1 MNINNQLYGF
11 NKSAHKKT
19 PVNKPIN
26 IKTPPIVGVP
36 IFLIRWSSGPSE
48 RIGFVIC
55 FDEKKFINL
64 SPIKKTMIIAVITA
78 KPVLTVKKL
87 KKLRKEYVSE

>member
-36 IFLIRWSSGPSE
+36 IFLI
-48 RIGFVIC
+48 
-55 FDEKKFINL
+55 K
-64 SPIKKTMIIAVITA
+64 
-78 KPVLTVKKL
+78 
-87 KKLRKEYVSE
+87 

>member
-26 IKTPPIVGVP
+26 IKLTHSGCS
-36 IFLIRWSSGPSE
+36 IFDPNDLLAHHRE

-64 SPIKKTMIIAVITA
+64 SLLKKTINHCSNHSQTC
-78 KPVLTVKKL
+78 
-87 KKLRKEYVSE
+87 SHS